1 MKISVEKLKRTLQP
15 AQLYPWLYTQ
25 RAPVHNVDTGTSVLT
40 ASVFTITGKR
50 KQPRCLSIEKRINR
64 IHYTH
69 KVKLY
74 VVVRKN
80 EITAFVEKWVEL
92 EISVLLEIG
101 QTQGK

>member
-1 MKISVEKLKRTLQP
+1 MKISVENLKTTLQP

-25 RAPVHNVDTGTSVLT
+25 RALENSVDVGTSVLT

-50 KQPRCLSIEKRINR
+50 KQPRCLSIEKRISR

-74 VVVRKN
+74 VIVRKN